1 MDKMLCESKA
11 WIGSGLRNGNIKVYK
26 DRIEF
31 YYGKKIIK
39 NYAIEKMAIINK
51 NDNGVS
57 TKICFIYDSKKENLY
72 ISNDKVDKVLEI
84 IGDNKNISE
93 NEWINYDTTYKSN
106 MEDKN
111 NNKQNNGTLEFLYGV
126 ICLIGGFIWFG
137 YTQNWFNFLGINKT
151 GISSGCYY
159 QESEKDAL
167 CFKGKKAY
175 FKSNDSTEYY
185 VTYTYDEA
193 IVKDAYGK
201 TITSCRKIKDSKNII
216 CGSAELHKK

>member
-1 MDKMLCESKA
+1 MDKILCESKA
-11 WIGSGLRNGNIKVYK
+11 WIGSGLRNGGNIKVYK

-31 YYGKKIIK
+31 YYGKKLIK

-72 ISNDKVDKVLEI
+72 ISNDNVDKVLEI
-84 IGDNKNISE
+84 VGDNKNIVE
-93 NEWINYDTTYKSN
+93 NELINYDTTYKSN
-106 MEDKN
+106 MENEKIN
-111 NNKQNNGTLEFLYGV
+111 NEQGNG
-126 ICLIGGFIWFG
+126 IINLIIFIGAFIWLG
-137 YTQNWFNFLGINKT
+137 YILNWFNFLGINKT

-175 FKSNDSTEYY
+175 FKSEDSTKYY
-185 VTYTYDEA
+185 VTVEN
-193 IVKDAYGK
+193 AYGN
-201 TITSCRKIKDSKNII
+201 TITRCRKIKDSKNII